1 MDIRREKRGA
11 WSGGKRRAEALRGG
25 TRPTT
30 PNGNL
35 VDAGEARYHNQSM
48 VVFDFQYLSF
58 KALQV
63 WWPESVGAVYDLLD
77 KSPIVLLWQCPKV
90 MVEQLQPYAFRIRPF
105 WTPLV
110 DLSLSEDVLWRQLDR
125 TSCRQEISRA
135 QKMGATI
142 LHNEEMESARLLI
155 NESIRRLGYRSE
167 LGPAQWQELFPRHEV
182 FLCKWQGTPVTAD
195 VILPDHPRRARP
207 VVRGTVDR
215 GDPRYHK
222 VVGPLNRLMH
232 WAEFQHYKVKGF
244 RYYDFGGCD
253 VDKNSPTYPI
263 TLFKLSFGCEVVEEP
278 MVFLAKNPILRTTL
292 RTTANV
298 RSLLQKTPWSAGVV
312 RTIKK
317 HPRLA
322 SLFR

>member
-1 MDIRREKRGA
+1 MLVLDFKH
-11 WSGGKRRAEALRGG
+11 LR
-25 TRPTT
+25 
-30 PNGNL
+30 
-35 VDAGEARYHNQSM
+35 
-48 VVFDFQYLSF
+48 F

-63 WWPESVGAVYDLLD
+63 WWPDSAAAVYPLLD
-77 KSPIVLLWQCPKV
+77 QCPVVILWQCPKE
-90 MVEQLQPYAFRIRPF
+90 MVAQLEPYTFRIKPF

-110 DLSLSEDVLWRQLDR
+110 DLSASEDVLWRQLDR

-135 QKMGATI
+135 RKMGATI

-155 NESIRRLGYRSE
+155 NESIRRLGYRTE
-167 LGPAQWQELFPRHEV
+167 LGAAQWQELFPRHEV

-222 VVGPLNRLMH
+222 VVGPLNRLLH
-232 WAEFQHYKVKGF
+232 WAEFQHYKAKGF

-253 VDKNSPTYPI
+253 LDKNSPTYPI
-263 TLFKLSFGCEVVEEP
+263 TQFKLSFGPQVVEEP
-278 MVFLAKNPILRTTL
+278 IVYLAKDPVLRTAL
-292 RTTANV
+292 RAV
-298 RSLLQKTPWSAGVV
+298 SGLRAALKKMPWPENWVKSV
-312 RTIKK
+312 RT

-322 SLFR
+322 SLSR